1 MKDLESNYEKT
12 LVQLVKRVEEE
23 YKKLHTMKKS
33 SVLSTLKML
42 VSVTI
47 VSLFSLSNIIIP
59 DTAPQLVVAEE
70 AQLRVNSIEEINFSS
85 PFSNSFSLG
94 TPFLVGY
101 DNTPSLKAIKNAGP
115 KSFDLTFEGYG
126 TVNGLRYKDNGTG
139 IYLTNPVD
147 GSVYQKG
154 VIELKT
160 DSDATETTY
169 ESISRKSDNGIVLD
183 NGIMIFNASS
193 SKGGELSFLNNTVAA
208 YKDMIDLRRGNLTT
222 IAWEWK

>member
-1 MKDLESNYEKT
+1 MVFMKNLESNSKKNIGATSKT
-12 LVQLVKRVEEE
+12 AV
-23 YKKLHTMKKS
+23 
-33 SVLSTLKML
+33 L

-47 VSLFSLSNIIIP
+47 VSLFSVSNIIIP

-70 AQLRVNSIEEINFSS
+70 AQTNVKDMEEINFSS

-94 TPFLVGY
+94 TPFLVEY
-101 DNTPSLKAIKNAGP
+101 DNTTSLKAKKNAGP
-115 KSFDLTFEGYG
+115 QSFDLTFQGYG

-139 IYLTNPVD
+139 IFLTNPVD

-160 DSDATETTY
+160 DSDTIKTTY
-169 ESISRKSDNGIVLD
+169 ESISKKHDNGIVLD

-208 YKDMIDLRRGNLTT
+208 YKDIIDLRRGNLTT

>member
-1 MKDLESNYEKT
+1 MVFMKNLESNSEKNIGAT
-12 LVQLVKRVEEE
+12 SKTAATVALR
-23 YKKLHTMKKS
+23 
-33 SVLSTLKML
+33 ML
-42 VSVTI
+42 MSVTI
-47 VSLFSLSNIIIP
+47 VSLFSISNIIIP

-70 AQLRVNSIEEINFSS
+70 AQQNVNSMEEINFSS

-94 TPFLVGY
+94 TPFLVEY
-101 DNTPSLKAIKNAGP
+101 DNTTSLKAKKNAGP
-115 KSFDLTFEGYG
+115 QSFDLTFEGYG

-139 IYLTNPVD
+139 IFLTNPVD

-160 DSDATETTY
+160 DSDTIETTY
-169 ESISRKSDNGIVLD
+169 ESISRKHDNGIVLD

-208 YKDMIDLRRGNLTT
+208 YKDIIDLVRGNLTT

>member
-1 MKDLESNYEKT
+1 MVFMKNLESNSEKNIGAT
-12 LVQLVKRVEEE
+12 SKIAATAALR
-23 YKKLHTMKKS
+23 
-33 SVLSTLKML
+33 ML

-47 VSLFSLSNIIIP
+47 VSLFSLSNILIP

-70 AQLRVNSIEEINFSS
+70 AQQNVNSMEEINFSS

-94 TPFLVGY
+94 TPFLVEY
-101 DNTPSLKAIKNAGP
+101 DNTTSLKAKKNAGP
-115 KSFDLTFEGYG
+115 QSFDLTFEGYG

-139 IYLTNPVD
+139 IFLTNPVD

-160 DSDATETTY
+160 DSDTIETTY
-169 ESISRKSDNGIVLD
+169 ESISRKHDNGIVLD

-208 YKDMIDLRRGNLTT
+208 YKDIIDLVRGNLTT

>member
-1 MKDLESNYEKT
+1 MVFMKNLESNSEKNIGT
-12 LVQLVKRVEEE
+12 TSKTAATAALR
-23 YKKLHTMKKS
+23 
-33 SVLSTLKML
+33 ML

-47 VSLFSLSNIIIP
+47 VSLFSLSNILIP

-70 AQLRVNSIEEINFSS
+70 AQQNVNSMEEINFSS
-85 PFSNSFSLG
+85 PFSNSFSLW
-94 TPFLVGY
+94 TPFLVEY
-101 DNTPSLKAIKNAGP
+101 DNTTSLKAKKNAGP
-115 KSFDLTFEGYG
+115 QSFDLTFEGYG

-139 IYLTNPVD
+139 IFLTNPVD

-160 DSDATETTY
+160 DSDAIETTY
-169 ESISRKSDNGIVLD
+169 ESISRKHDNGIVLD
-183 NGIMIFNASS
+183 NGVMIFNASS

-208 YKDMIDLRRGNLTT
+208 YKDIIDLRRGNLTT

>member
-1 MKDLESNYEKT
+1 MKNLESNSEKNIGAT
-12 LVQLVKRVEEE
+12 SKTAATAALR
-23 YKKLHTMKKS
+23 
-33 SVLSTLKML
+33 ML

-47 VSLFSLSNIIIP
+47 VSLFSLSNILIP

-70 AQLRVNSIEEINFSS
+70 AQQNVNSMEEINFSS

-94 TPFLVGY
+94 TPFLVEY
-101 DNTPSLKAIKNAGP
+101 DNTTSLKAKKNAGP
-115 KSFDLTFEGYG
+115 QSFDLTFEGYG

-139 IYLTNPVD
+139 IFLTNPVD

-160 DSDATETTY
+160 DSDAIETTY
-169 ESISRKSDNGIVLD
+169 ESISRKHDNGIVLD

-193 SKGGELSFLNNTVAA
+193 SKDGELSFLNNTVAA
-208 YKDMIDLRRGNLTT
+208 YKDIIDLRRGNLTT

>member
-1 MKDLESNYEKT
+1 MVFMKNLESNSEKNIGAT
-12 LVQLVKRVEEE
+12 SKTAATAALR
-23 YKKLHTMKKS
+23 
-33 SVLSTLKML
+33 ML

-47 VSLFSLSNIIIP
+47 VSLFSLSNILIP

-70 AQLRVNSIEEINFSS
+70 AQQNVNSMEEINFSS

-94 TPFLVGY
+94 TPFLVEY
-101 DNTPSLKAIKNAGP
+101 DNTTSLKAKKNAGP
-115 KSFDLTFEGYG
+115 QSFDFTFEGYG

-139 IYLTNPVD
+139 IFLTNPVD

-160 DSDATETTY
+160 DSDAIETTY
-169 ESISRKSDNGIVLD
+169 ESISRKHDKGIVLD

-208 YKDMIDLRRGNLTT
+208 YKDIIDLRRGNLTT

>member
-1 MKDLESNYEKT
+1 MVFMKNLESNSEKNIGAT
-12 LVQLVKRVEEE
+12 SKTAATAALR
-23 YKKLHTMKKS
+23 
-33 SVLSTLKML
+33 ML

-47 VSLFSLSNIIIP
+47 VSLFSLSNILIP

-70 AQLRVNSIEEINFSS
+70 AQQNVNSMEEINFSS

-94 TPFLVGY
+94 TPFLVEY
-101 DNTPSLKAIKNAGP
+101 DNTTSLKAKKNAGP
-115 KSFDLTFEGYG
+115 QSFDLTFEGYG

-139 IYLTNPVD
+139 IFLTNPVD

-160 DSDATETTY
+160 DSDAIETTY

-208 YKDMIDLRRGNLTT
+208 YKDIIDLRRGNLTT

>member
-1 MKDLESNYEKT
+1 MKNLEANYEKNIGT
-12 LVQLVKRVEEE
+12 TSKTAATTIL
-23 YKKLHTMKKS
+23 M
-33 SVLSTLKML
+33 ML

-47 VSLFSLSNIIIP
+47 VSLFSLSIILIP
-59 DTAPQLVVAEE
+59 DIAPQLAIAEE
-70 AQLRVNSIEEINFSS
+70 AQMSVNSMEEINFSS

-94 TPFLVGY
+94 SPFLVEY
-101 DNTPSLKAIKNAGP
+101 DNTTSLKAIKNAGP

-160 DSDATETTY
+160 DSDAIETTY
-169 ESISRKSDNGIVLD
+169 ESISRKSDSDIVLD

-222 IAWEWK
+222 IAWKWK

>member
-1 MKDLESNYEKT
+1 MKNLESNYEKNT
-12 LVQLVKRVEEE
+12 GVTGKTAVTTAQMV
-23 YKKLHTMKKS
+23 
-33 SVLSTLKML
+33 L

-59 DTAPQLVVAEE
+59 DTALQLVIAEE
-70 AQLRVNSIEEINFSS
+70 AQPNVNSAEEINFSS

-94 TPFLVGY
+94 TPFLVEY
-101 DNTPSLKAIKNAGP
+101 DNTTSLKPIKNAGP
-115 KSFDLTFEGYG
+115 MSFDLTFKGYG
-126 TVNGLRYKDNGTG
+126 IVNGIRYKDNGTG
-139 IYLTNPVD
+139 IFLTNPVD

-160 DSDATETTY
+160 DSDAIETTY
-169 ESISRKSDNGIVLD
+169 ESISRKHDNGIVLD
-183 NGIMIFNASS
+183 NGIMIFNTSS

>member
-1 MKDLESNYEKT
+1 MVFMKNLESNPEKNIGAT
-12 LVQLVKRVEEE
+12 SKTAATVALR
-23 YKKLHTMKKS
+23 
-33 SVLSTLKML
+33 ML

-47 VSLFSLSNIIIP
+47 VSLFSISNIIIP

-70 AQLRVNSIEEINFSS
+70 AQQNVNSMEEINFSS

-94 TPFLVGY
+94 TPFLVEY
-101 DNTPSLKAIKNAGP
+101 DNTTSLKAKKNAGP
-115 KSFDLTFEGYG
+115 QSFDLTFEGYG

-139 IYLTNPVD
+139 IFLTNPVD

-160 DSDATETTY
+160 DSDTIETTY
-169 ESISRKSDNGIVLD
+169 ESISRKHDNGIVLD

-208 YKDMIDLRRGNLTT
+208 YKDIIDLVRGNLTT

>member
-12 LVQLVKRVEEE
+12 IRTTNKTAATAATAALR
-23 YKKLHTMKKS
+23 
-33 SVLSTLKML
+33 ML

-59 DTAPQLVVAEE
+59 YTTPQLVVAEE
-70 AQLRVNSIEEINFSS
+70 SQRSVNSFEEINFSS

-94 TPFLVGY
+94 TPFLVEY
-101 DNTPSLKAIKNAGP
+101 DNTTSLKPIKNASP
-115 KSFDLTFEGYG
+115 MSFDLTFEGYG
-126 TVNGLRYKDNGTG
+126 TVNGIRYKDNGTG
-139 IYLTNPVD
+139 IFITNTGD

-160 DSDATETTY
+160 DSDAIETTY
-169 ESISRKSDNGIVLD
+169 ESISRKHDNGVVLD
-183 NGIMIFNASS
+183 NGVMIFNASS

>member
-1 MKDLESNYEKT
+1 MKNLEANYEKNIGT
-12 LVQLVKRVEEE
+12 TSKTAATTIL
-23 YKKLHTMKKS
+23 M
-33 SVLSTLKML
+33 ML

-47 VSLFSLSNIIIP
+47 VSLFSLSIIIIP
-59 DTAPQLVVAEE
+59 DIAPQLAIAEE
-70 AQLRVNSIEEINFSS
+70 AQMSVNSMEEINFSS

-94 TPFLVGY
+94 SPFLVEY
-101 DNTPSLKAIKNAGP
+101 DNTTSLKAIKNAGP

-160 DSDATETTY
+160 DSDAIETTY
-169 ESISRKSDNGIVLD
+169 ESISRKSDSDIVLD

-208 YKDMIDLRRGNLTT
+208 YKDMIDLRRV
-222 IAWEWK
+222 I

>member
-1 MKDLESNYEKT
+1 MVFMKNLESNSEKNIGAT
-12 LVQLVKRVEEE
+12 SKTAATAALR
-23 YKKLHTMKKS
+23 
-33 SVLSTLKML
+33 ML

-70 AQLRVNSIEEINFSS
+70 AQQNVNSMEEINFSS

-94 TPFLVGY
+94 TPFLVEY
-101 DNTPSLKAIKNAGP
+101 DNTTSLKAKKNAGP
-115 KSFDLTFEGYG
+115 QSFDLTFEGYG

-139 IYLTNPVD
+139 IFLTNPVD

-154 VIELKT
+154 VIELET
-160 DSDATETTY
+160 DSDAIETTY
-169 ESISRKSDNGIVLD
+169 ESISRKHDNGIVLD

-193 SKGGELSFLNNTVAA
+193 SKSGELSFLNNTSGC
-208 YKDMIDLRRGNLTT
+208 I
-222 IAWEWK
+222 

>member
-1 MKDLESNYEKT
+1 MKNLEANYEKNIGT
-12 LVQLVKRVEEE
+12 TSKTAATTIL
-23 YKKLHTMKKS
+23 M
-33 SVLSTLKML
+33 ML

-47 VSLFSLSNIIIP
+47 VSLFSLSIIIIP
-59 DTAPQLVVAEE
+59 DIAPQLAIAEE
-70 AQLRVNSIEEINFSS
+70 AQMSVNSMEEINFSS

-94 TPFLVGY
+94 SPFLVEY
-101 DNTPSLKAIKNAGP
+101 DNTTSLKAIKNAGP

-160 DSDATETTY
+160 DSDAIETTY
-169 ESISRKSDNGIVLD
+169 ESISRKSDSDIVLD
-183 NGIMIFNASS
+183 NGIMIFNTSS

-222 IAWEWK
+222 ITWKWK

>member
-1 MKDLESNYEKT
+1 MVFMKNLESNFEKNIGAT
-12 LVQLVKRVEEE
+12 SKTAATAALR
-23 YKKLHTMKKS
+23 
-33 SVLSTLKML
+33 ML
-42 VSVTI
+42 VSVAI
-47 VSLFSLSNIIIP
+47 VSLFSLSNILIP

-70 AQLRVNSIEEINFSS
+70 AQQNVNSMEEINFSS

-94 TPFLVGY
+94 TPFLVEY
-101 DNTPSLKAIKNAGP
+101 DNTTSLKAKKNAGP
-115 KSFDLTFEGYG
+115 QSFDLTFEGYG

-139 IYLTNPVD
+139 IFLTNPVD

-160 DSDATETTY
+160 DSDAIETTY

-193 SKGGELSFLNNTVAA
+193 SKDGELSFLNNTVAA
-208 YKDMIDLRRGNLTT
+208 YKDIIDLRRGNLTT